1 MIEVR
6 IPEADWKHHA
16 NHHVVLGNL
25 VLTSLRAAGIPAT
38 GTLALEGVK
47 RGELTLFRMVDP
59 DDLDEAQLY
68 CYRWRDLG
76 DVDNSPRTFET
87 NSRGH
92 QIIKCGMHAIQ
103 DDEL

>member
-6 IPEADWKHHA
+6 IPEEDYKLHA
-16 NHHVVLGNL
+16 KHHVVLGNM
-25 VLTSLRAAGIPAT
+25 VLNSLRAAGIPAV
-38 GTLALEGVK
+38 GILALEGVK

-59 DDLDEAQLY
+59 DDLDGAQLY
-68 CYRWRDLG
+68 CYRWRDLE
-76 DVDNSPRTFET
+76 DVDNKPLTFET

-92 QIIKCGMHAIQ
+92 QIVKAGKHAE